1 MPLPASFGLF
11 PYGTGPGAQGAPL
24 RPGLRPRSLAGGD
37 YKRGE
42 DGDLLRGTVTQ
53 QRVLIA
59 LTTPLGSMPSA
70 PEVGSIVPTL
80 DRDDGRLELTVL
92 RDTERALKQV
102 IADGSISLDDVQVSV
117 EEGTLVR
124 LITWTDLRTGQQFP
138 TTL

>member
-1 MPLPASFGLF
+1 MPLFGPYGSFPF
-11 PYGTGPGAQGAPL
+11 GTGPGAQRVPI
-24 RPGLRPRSLAGGD
+24 RPGLLPRSLARGD
-37 YKRGE
+37 YVRGE

-70 PEVGSIVPTL
+70 PEVGSIVPGL

-102 IADGSISLDDVQVSV
+102 IADGSISLDEVQVSV
-117 EEGTLVR
+117 EDGTLVR
-124 LITWTDLRTGQQFP
+124 TITWTDLKTGQQFP